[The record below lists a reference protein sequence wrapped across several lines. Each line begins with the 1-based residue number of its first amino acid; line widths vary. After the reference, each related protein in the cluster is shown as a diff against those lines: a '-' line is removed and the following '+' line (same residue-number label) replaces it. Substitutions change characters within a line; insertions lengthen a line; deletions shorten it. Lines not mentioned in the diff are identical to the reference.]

1 MPRPLPCTCNK
12 KCKTRSS
19 SAIFFGLFL
28 LSLSLHV
35 ITLVCYL
42 DLRSEVKREIVH
54 QKRDSIWSGG
64 DLPDAPAFSH
74 SSQPAN
80 PGSVGEGREVSII
93 NNHQVPG
100 AYINNNTVDLHTD
113 PKQEC
118 VTFIPNARPV
128 HVHSAPLPSRV
139 PRWVSNLV
147 HAMSRHVSGQ
157 PICTVACQ
165 GLRSSVSL
173 G

>member
-1 MPRPLPCTCNK
+1 MACDASSQEDFPGEVMPRPLPCTCNK

-74 SSQPAN
+74 GSQPAD
-80 PGSVGEGREVSII
+80 PGSIGEGREVSII

-100 AYINNNTVDLHTD
+100 AYINSNTVDFAH
-113 PKQEC
+113 
-118 VTFIPNARPV
+118 RPQT
-128 HVHSAPLPSRV
+128 RV
-139 PRWVSNLV
+139 RNFNS
-147 HAMSRHVSGQ
+147 
-157 PICTVACQ
+157 
-165 GLRSSVSL
+165 
-173 G
+173 